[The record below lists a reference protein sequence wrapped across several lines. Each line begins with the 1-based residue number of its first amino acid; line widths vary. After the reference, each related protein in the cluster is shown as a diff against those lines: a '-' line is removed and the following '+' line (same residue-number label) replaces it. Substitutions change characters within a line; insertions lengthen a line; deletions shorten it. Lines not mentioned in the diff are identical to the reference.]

1 MTSSTTDTPLTA
13 AQEAA
18 FAQFARLRVGALFM
32 EQGMGK
38 TRLALH
44 LIAHRAAKLDAV
56 LWVAPCSVTATIEA
70 EIARWGSDVPVRVL
84 GYETLSQSGRTW
96 LEVLQWVRRPRLLVV
111 ADESIFIKNLKSK
124 RTTRMY
130 ELRKHADYALV
141 LNGTPLTRDLWD
153 IKRQMDFLSPK
164 IIATDDRA
172 YRQRYFRECRTVDEW
187 GAERIWYESSTVN
200 VAHLQSLIAPYVFE
214 ARLDLGIAEV
224 DHRVV
229 HAASETTREDYER
242 TRDVFLQEWNDSQ
255 GSEIVL
261 YQLFS
266 HLSRIAATD
275 PAKCASIAAAVA
287 GQHCLVFCNYLEEQR
302 LIAAALGEE
311 HLLVNGESTPAERAA
326 LFERSHVEKVPMLL
340 TYGVGSFG
348 LNLQHIADAH
358 FASPTF
364 DYGRT
369 TQAGSR
375 IRRIGQAADTIAYT
389 HHLSEHGIDRMI
401 LKNYQRKDW
410 LAQLM
415 RRSIDPNGEL

>member
-1 MTSSTTDTPLTA
+1 MTDAPLTG

-38 TRLALH
+38 SRLALH

-70 EIARWGSDVPVRVL
+70 EIARWGSPVPVRVL

-96 LEVLQWVRRPRLLVV
+96 LEVLQWVQRPRLLVV

-172 YRQRYFRECRTVDEW
+172 YRKRYFRECRVVDQW
-187 GAERIWYESSTVN
+187 GSERIWYEASTIN
-200 VAHLQSLIAPYVFE
+200 VEHLRSLIAPYVFE
-214 ARLDLGIAEV
+214 ARLQLGVTQLDA
-224 DHRVV
+224 HTV
-229 HAASETTREDYER
+229 HPSSAKTRTEYEQ
-242 TRDVFLQEWNDSQ
+242 TRDEFLQEWNDSQ

-266 HLSRIAATD
+266 HLTRIAAND
-275 PAKCASIAAAVA
+275 PVKCASIAEAVA
-287 GQHCLVFCNYLEEQR
+287 GQHCLVFCNYLREQR
-302 LIAAALGEE
+302 LIADALGEA
-311 HLLVNGESTPAERAA
+311 HLLVNGEHSPADRDILFQRSRTER
-326 LFERSHVEKVPMLL
+326 VPLLL
-340 TYGVGSFG
+340 TYGVGAFG
-348 LNLQHIADAH
+348 LNLQHIARAH

-369 TQAGSR
+369 IQAASR
-375 IRRIGQAADTIAYT
+375 IRRIGQASDIIYST
-389 HHLSEHGIDRMI
+389 HHLSEHGIDQMI
-401 LKNYQRKDW
+401 LKNSQRKDW

-415 RRSIDPNGEL
+415 RRSIDPNGQL